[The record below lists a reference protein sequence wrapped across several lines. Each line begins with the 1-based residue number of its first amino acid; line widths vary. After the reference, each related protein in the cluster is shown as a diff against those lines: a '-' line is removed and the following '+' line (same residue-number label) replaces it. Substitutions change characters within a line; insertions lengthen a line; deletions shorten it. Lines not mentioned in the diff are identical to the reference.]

1 MLSAC
6 KLFQWHIQRLTLAHN
21 SATVIKHQT
30 QLLHSQ
36 LDTDLE
42 NNITKLK
49 FANFN
54 PNMHFCC
61 DVSWDLLMN
70 FLFLLTTLLLLIRW
84 VLLKPALMRFKTSL
98 TPVVPKVCL
107 EIWLTKSPKSKL
119 QLITMLM
126 HLVIEFL
133 VQFACRLVFTLYIVN
148 TTRCLYLELNVF

>member
-1 MLSAC
+1 MFSNIKVLLQNEIHSNLS
-6 KLFQWHIQRLTLAHN
+6 LQTLIQKCTYCSN
-21 SATVIKHQT
+21 ET
-30 QLLHSQ
+30 
-36 LDTDLE
+36 
-42 NNITKLK
+42 
-49 FANFN
+49 
-54 PNMHFCC
+54 
-61 DVSWDLLMN
+61 WDLLMN

>member
-1 MLSAC
+1 
-6 KLFQWHIQRLTLAHN
+6 
-21 SATVIKHQT
+21 
-30 QLLHSQ
+30 
-36 LDTDLE
+36 
-42 NNITKLK
+42 
-49 FANFN
+49 
-54 PNMHFCC
+54 
-61 DVSWDLLMN
+61 MN

-148 TTRCLYLELNVF
+148 TTRCLYLELNISKIVYCDMNISAFVQYIGLYAWRDSKKLTSLPSHVSPTLHR